1 MFKHM
6 ETPELRIGMGKDVHA
21 FAPGRDLVLGGV
33 KIEHDRGLAGHSDA
47 DVLIHAVCDALL
59 GAAGLGDIGDLFPD
73 TDPAYKGIDS
83 RILLNTCGQKL
94 ARAKYRILNIDC
106 TVFAQVPKLGHKK
119 QEMAESIAQT
129 LALSPRLVN
138 VKATTTE
145 HLGFIGRKEGIA
157 AQAVVL
163 IAARP
168 HPNITKPTIRET

>member
-1 MFKHM
+1 M
-6 ETPELRIGMGKDVHA
+6 EPSDIRIGMGTDVHA

-33 KIEHDRGLAGHSDA
+33 KIEHDQGLAGHSDA

-73 TDPAYKGIDS
+73 TDPKYKGIDS
-83 RILLNTCGQKL
+83 RILLATCARNL
-94 ARAKYRILNIDC
+94 AKTGYRIMNIDC
-106 TVFAQVPKLGHKK
+106 TVFAQVPKLGNRK
-119 QEMAESIAQT
+119 QEMAASMAE
-129 LALSPRLVN
+129 ALEISPGCVN

-163 IAARP
+163 IAAQTNP
-168 HPNITKPTIRET
+168 DITKPFIRET